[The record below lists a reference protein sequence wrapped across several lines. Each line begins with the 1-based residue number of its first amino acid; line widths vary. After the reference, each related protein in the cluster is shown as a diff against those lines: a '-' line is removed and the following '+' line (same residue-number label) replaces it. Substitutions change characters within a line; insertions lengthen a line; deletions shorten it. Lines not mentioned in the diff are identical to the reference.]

1 MLKLPLGIQNSL
13 IFLKPLITQLRR
25 GQTFHGAFQQSEQMI
40 KGNSKLLGDQKPH
53 QLSGTY
59 TGEDTGLGRSEIDL
73 IYNTIQPNNA
83 LKNSILQQKFN

>member
-40 KGNSKLLGDQKPH
+40 KGNSKLLGDQKP
-53 QLSGTY
+53 QITEMAFTQSPQK
-59 TGEDTGLGRSEIDL
+59 E
-73 IYNTIQPNNA
+73 IYNKTYG
-83 LKNSILQQKFN
+83 